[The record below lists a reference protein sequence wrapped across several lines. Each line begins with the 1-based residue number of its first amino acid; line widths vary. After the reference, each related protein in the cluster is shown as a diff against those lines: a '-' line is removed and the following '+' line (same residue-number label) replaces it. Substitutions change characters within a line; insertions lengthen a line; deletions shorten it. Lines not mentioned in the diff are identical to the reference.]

1 MLPQLDQERVAAL
14 VDSLHSSK
22 AELTAERRQALTTLI
37 TTAGELVTTYA
48 GKWWDHIPTSVQ
60 NQALTTVARE
70 LETREKSPGGIFAA
84 FGEHDGAIRLARD
97 PMTLVYPLIRPY
109 LPGGFA

>member
-1 MLPQLDQERVAAL
+1 MLAKLDQERLAAL
-14 VDSLHSSK
+14 VTSIHSSK
-22 AELTAERRQALTTLI
+22 TELSTERRQALTTLV
-37 TTAGELVTTYA
+37 TTASELVINYA

-60 NQALTTVARE
+60 NQVLTTVARE

-97 PMTLVYPLIRPY
+97 PMTLAYPLMRPY